1 MTLQQI
7 AQLVGVEDYP
17 ADMEQAYRQILTD
30 PAPACDIEAIDRLQQ
45 QYDMFGRFY
54 DLVREYA
61 HKVNEDPARSLWVK
75 TAVAYARAGDFAQ
88 ANTVPVPAPDGTQL
102 TALLPF
108 YILVGQIPESMDEY
122 RRRGF
127 SEEETVQYS
136 RVYKNS
142 LATVEARTGM
152 PGTDKLYYG
161 WAGHYAKVQI
171 FKVAGLQFEMRKLPG
186 QTIYLRHKTTGQ
198 IVPLMLRGTIHRS
211 GIQHTASAGF
221 QDDRGAFTCSF
232 REDAENYYGHGVR
245 EGIVSQTE
253 ETFPKN
259 LWECALRPGDPC
271 LGMHIPRGAD
281 ISNQAVDT
289 AIAAAHGLIEER
301 FPEFSGRLVYCS
313 SWLLDPTL
321 GKLLGENSRITG
333 FQNRYVR
340 HPQVSAGMHVFGH
353 VFPKKCADYTQ
364 LPENTRLE
372 RVLKDLYLN
381 GGHIYAYAGVIF

>member
-1 MTLQQI
+1 MTLQSI
-7 AQLVGVEDYP
+7 AQIVGVEEYP
-17 ADMEQAYRQILTD
+17 AGMEQAYAQILTD

-61 HKVNEDPARSLWVK
+61 YKVHEDPARSLWIK
-75 TAVAYARAGDFAQ
+75 TAVAYARAGDFDQ
-88 ANTVPVPAPDGTQL
+88 ANSVPVPKPDGTQL

-108 YILVGQIPESMDEY
+108 YILVAQIPDSMAEY
-122 RRRGF
+122 CRRGF
-127 SEEETVQYS
+127 SEEEAVQYS

-142 LATVEARTGM
+142 LATVETRTGM

-186 QTIYLRHKTTGQ
+186 QAIYLRQKATGT
-198 IVPLMLRGTIHRS
+198 IVPVMLKGTIHRS
-211 GIQHTASAGF
+211 GIQHTASASF
-221 QDDRGAFTCSF
+221 EDPQGAFTCCF
-232 REDAENYYGHGVR
+232 REDAENYYGHGVYN
-245 EGIVSQTE
+245 GIISQTE
-253 ETFPKN
+253 ETFPKQQ
-259 LWECALRPGDPC
+259 WECALRPGDPC

-281 ISNQAVDT
+281 ISDPAVNT
-289 AIAAAHGLIEER
+289 AIAAARELVTQR

-321 GKLLGENSRITG
+321 GKLLGENSRIAG
-333 FQNRYVR
+333 FQNRYIR

-353 VFPKKCADYTQ
+353 VFPKKIEDYAS

-372 RVLKDLYLN
+372 RALKELYLN